1 MSEDLPPIPADYA
14 EDDESWIDDDYGRGG
29 SPLSFW
35 TYLIGILA
43 WLAVI
48 FGVWAFVV
56 AIGAYAHDAMPT
68 TTMPNG
74 WRYPMSCCWSPQTAP
89 AGRPGDCDQIPARS
103 AKAIS
108 GGYSVTLVP
117 GDHPMVKEQIT
128 VLVPYAQTKDSPDQE
143 FHICFAQDMKVR
155 CFFAPPPGV

>member
-48 FGVWAFVV
+48 FGVWAFVL
-56 AIGAYAHDAMPT
+56 AIGAYAHDAPPT
-68 TTMPNG
+68 PTQPLG
-74 WRYPMSCCWSPQTAP
+74 WAYGWECCSNQDCAPVAESAIGETSEGYVIQRTGEVIAYNDKRIKRSRDEFYHRCAP
-89 AGRPGDCDQIPARS
+89 AGN
-103 AKAIS
+103 
-108 GGYSVTLVP
+108 
-117 GDHPMVKEQIT
+117 M
-128 VLVPYAQTKDSPDQE
+128 DSPRSLCLYVPDRG
-143 FHICFAQDMKVR
+143 F
-155 CFFAPPPGV
+155 